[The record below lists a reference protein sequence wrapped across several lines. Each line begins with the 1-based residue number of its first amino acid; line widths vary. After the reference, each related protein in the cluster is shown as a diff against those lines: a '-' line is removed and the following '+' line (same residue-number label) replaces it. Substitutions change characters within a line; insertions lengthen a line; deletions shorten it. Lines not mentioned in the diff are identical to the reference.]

1 MRSVAAIAAGYLV
14 FALSAAALFALTG
27 QDPHTAADPS
37 FMLTSVMV
45 GVIFAMIGGYLA
57 GRIVP
62 ERPRRHA
69 AAVGLL
75 IAIGAFVSLAM
86 SKPETATWSQFA
98 AITIMAPS
106 AALAGSLVK
115 RRL

>member
-1 MRSVAAIAAGYLV
+1 MRSVAAIVAGYLV
-14 FALSAAALFALTG
+14 FALSAAALFVLTG
-27 QDPHTAADPS
+27 QDPHAAAHPS

-62 ERPRRHA
+62 EHPRRHA

-75 IAIGAFVSLAM
+75 IAIGAFVSLAIR
-86 SKPETATWSQFA
+86 KPEAATWSQFA